1 MSYAI
6 DIYRGKL
13 KPVNH
18 IIDFGFYV
26 SFFLNLAGPIV
37 RAAEFIPQ
45 IYRPY
50 RVNKE
55 MFGMALFWII
65 NGLLKKFYWR
75 IILL

>member
-1 MSYAI
+1 MF
-6 DIYRGKL
+6 L
-13 KPVNH
+13 
-18 IIDFGFYV
+18 
-26 SFFLNLAGPIV
+26 FFPQLVAGPIV

-65 NGLLKKFYWR
+65 NGLLKKIFIGGLYCCKFCR
-75 IILL
+75 